1 MVLKSIS
8 IKRRNSNSGSTLILL
23 VIGIAIIIVLGTS
36 LMGVSMINYRIKK
49 SNTEIKQSFYM
60 AETGINTSFVSAHDL
75 LVEAIND
82 SSEKA
87 ENYLLIY
94 PLNEIEAESIFS
106 DNFKIFLI
114 NKIASRI
121 NENTN
126 PQIEITNTQSLVF
139 IGNKLTIS
147 IKSKYISKDN
157 VESTTMADLV
167 IVVPD
172 YHYIDST
179 DYSKLISLNNWK
191 IRR

>member
-60 AETGINTSFVSAHDL
+60 AETGINTSFVSAYDL